1 MTTMKKRE
9 YIKPSIQVEDL
20 LEHSMICASIV
31 IDDEEINTGGR
42 VRGKRGSWGDLWDG
56 NNPQDNYPSD

>member
-1 MTTMKKRE
+1 MEKRE

-20 LEHSMICASIV
+20 LEYSMICASIV

-42 VRGKRGSWGDLWDG
+42 AQGRRGSWGDLWSEE
-56 NNPQDNYPSD
+56 NLHYPQR